1 MTIKG
6 IADKSTGRLLGAQIV
21 GYKGVDK
28 RIDVFAAAITFN
40 AKVEDL
46 FHLDLAYAPPFS
58 TTKDPVMYTGMI
70 LDNSIHGGR
79 PLITAQEL
87 DVLMQSGEKYIL
99 IDARDSAQYEAD
111 HIDTAVNIPHAHL
124 RDAAESL
131 DKDAVIVTYCNKG
144 TTGNAAQ
151 NILLGKGFRK
161 VYNLSGG
168 RKQYGPRKR

>member
-79 PLITAQEL
+79 PLITAREL

-124 RDAAESL
+124 RAAAESL
-131 DKDAVIVTYCNKG
+131 DKEAVIVTYCNKG